1 KTSPK
6 LAQSRNYSIRLVDGT
21 NNCSGRIEIF
31 IDGVWGTVC
40 DDDWDINDASV
51 VCRQL
56 RCGKA
61 VTAHG
66 SAHFGQGSGEICGS
80 IWLDDVKCLGSEES
94 LTQCSHR
101 EVGTHDCNHG
111 KDAGV
116 VCSG

>member
-1 KTSPK
+1 M
-6 LAQSRNYSIRLVDGT
+6 
-21 NNCSGRIEIF
+21 EIYHN
-31 IDGVWGTVC
+31 GQWGTVC
-40 DDDWDINDASV
+40 DDNWDMTNAAV

-56 RCGKA
+56 EC
-61 VTAHG
+61 G
-66 SAHFGQGSGEICGS
+66 SAISAPHNATFGQGSGS

>member
-1 KTSPK
+1 MCED
-6 LAQSRNYSIRLVDGT
+6 Y
-21 NNCSGRIEIF
+21 
-31 IDGVWGTVC
+31 
-40 DDDWDINDASV
+40 WDMEDAAV

-56 RCGKA
+56 EC
-61 VTAHG
+61 G
-66 SAHFGQGSGEICGS
+66 SAISAPHNATFGQGSGS

-94 LTQCSHR
+94 LTQCSHH